1 MHLVENELP
10 VASGNIQSTSSS
22 TTLDKSVRTSQKNIS
37 DLQDVNEIEV
47 VSEKENSLNSNI
59 NNNNKNDTPEPY
71 VYFRENA
78 KTCLNVEVESKLE
91 EAPQYSNVPSISPSS
106 NVPIIIKN
114 AAADHVYSNI
124 DETINKNIVVGN
136 RFMSD
141 SIELDLDDPLIS
153 SSFIKKT
160 DPQNVYET
168 SSSSIHDGQS
178 STSKSTGGTQVTSI
192 ELKNVLNVVAFQ
204 KNNSNIAIKQPA
216 SMAPA
221 QLRQDTMIDTALD
234 LDSLDGTGSQVGL
247 M

>member
-1 MHLVENELP
+1 MAHLVENELP
-10 VASGNIQSTSSS
+10 VASVNIQSTS
-22 TTLDKSVRTSQKNIS
+22 TTLDKNAKSSQKNTT

-47 VSEKENSLNSNI
+47 MSEKENSLNSN
-59 NNNNKNDTPEPY
+59 NNKIDTPEPY
-71 VYFRENA
+71 VFFREKA
-78 KTCLNVEVESKLE
+78 SCLNVEVESKME

-124 DETINKNIVVGN
+124 DETINKNIAVGN

-204 KNNSNIAIKQPA
+204 KNNSNIKQPV

-221 QLRQDTMIDTALD
+221 QLRQETMIDTALD